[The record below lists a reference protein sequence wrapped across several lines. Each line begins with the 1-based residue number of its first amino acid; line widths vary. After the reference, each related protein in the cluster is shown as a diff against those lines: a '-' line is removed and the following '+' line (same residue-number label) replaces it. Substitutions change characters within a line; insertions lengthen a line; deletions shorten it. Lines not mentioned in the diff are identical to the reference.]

1 MQEAA
6 KRVQEGGW
14 VAAAEAEVVM
24 EWVAVGPLE
33 AARTAAAPQ
42 AGERTAMPA
51 ATMAMPEA
59 ARPEAA
65 VTGCAGHLVA
75 ES

>member
-1 MQEAA
+1 
-6 KRVQEGGW
+6 
-14 VAAAEAEVVM
+14 
-24 EWVAVGPLE
+24 
-33 AARTAAAPQ
+33 
-42 AGERTAMPA
+42 MPA